1 MGIDGL
7 EGLAWIRAFRKGNGS
22 AYISPGLLKKPT
34 FTYCNPSAP
43 LAGFESIFSDFP
55 IFEIEGVTKS
65 ALRFAEPLLFGVFAL
80 GVNPSNL
87 VQ

>member
-1 MGIDGL
+1 MGIDGF

-22 AYISPGLLKKPT
+22 AYISPGLLKKST
-34 FTYCNPSAP
+34 FTYCK
-43 LAGFESIFSDFP
+43 LTGFESIFSDFP
-55 IFEIEGVTKS
+55 IFEIEGDTKS